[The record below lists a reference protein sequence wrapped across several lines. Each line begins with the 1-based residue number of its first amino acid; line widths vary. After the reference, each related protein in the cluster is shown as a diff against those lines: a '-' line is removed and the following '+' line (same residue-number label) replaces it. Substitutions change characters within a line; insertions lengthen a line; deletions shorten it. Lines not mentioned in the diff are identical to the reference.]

1 MKHAKPAPARRR
13 PAPRTWMRRAA
24 GVARRFARALA
35 AVAIAAIGLDA
46 VVS

>member
-1 MKHAKPAPARRR
+1 
-13 PAPRTWMRRAA
+13 MRRAA

-35 AVAIAAIGLDA
+35 AAAMAAIGLDA